1 MEAGATG
8 GGGWWRRVIG
18 WAWTYVYCA
27 GKVSL
32 CLGSRCQ
39 CGCWRGYVR
48 RVDLAG
54 EHHLGTIVT
63 NQLIEHVVDI
73 DVLNTNSI
81 DR

>member
-1 MEAGATG
+1 
-8 GGGWWRRVIG
+8 
-18 WAWTYVYCA
+18 
-27 GKVSL
+27 
-32 CLGSRCQ
+32 
-39 CGCWRGYVR
+39 
-48 RVDLAG
+48 VDLAG